1 MVFSLVLK
9 YNNNDRKERG
19 GIMKKILILFF
30 TIMFIGLAGCTI
42 DNEPVIS
49 HQDVDMVI
57 QLIELLPA
65 EITENDKESVEL
77 ARDYYDLLTD
87 EEKALV
93 TNIDV
98 LENAELI
105 LESIEAEKIAE
116 EERIQEVLE
125 KLEAL
130 EPEISSFVP
139 EVVNDNIPLPN
150 EAEIDEGKVNIVWRS
165 TNPTTISTLGV
176 VIPGREETEVELTAM
191 LIFDGIRYEFSK
203 DVIVEAIEFDPL
215 PEKDLVFAYAY
226 SARTGFNEMAIET
239 IDVVNHA
246 FSSVINGVVS
256 VGASGRQDL
265 LELRKQGI
273 RVNLCIGGYR
283 DAAIPISQAARTKA
297 GREKLAASIVDAIE
311 QYHFDGIDL
320 DWEYPGYYSDSSG
333 YEISQA
339 EDTKNYTL
347 LVAEIKRQVKAANS
361 DYLVTAAVPGGPWG
375 PTRYDISGI
384 SKHLDYLLLM
394 TYDLHANHLHHT
406 ALYPSEGKT
415 TVGCTVQ
422 ETVDYYKNQGAP
434 ANKLIIGAAF
444 YGRVV
449 SINSS
454 RHGSSFNYD
463 HILLRMEK
471 DTVTKH
477 WDDVAKAPYLIDSE
491 NNDKISYD
499 DSESI
504 KYKIEYLKDEGLAGI
519 MFWEYTA
526 DTSRDLLQSIHDNMK

>member
-1 MVFSLVLK
+1 MIVAKTK
-9 YNNNDRKERG
+9 YKG
-19 GIMKKILILFF
+19 ATMKKILIVVF
-30 TIMFIGLAGCTI
+30 TILFVGLTGCTI
-42 DNEPVIS
+42 DEKPVIS
-49 HQDVDMVI
+49 HQDVDLVI
-57 QLIELLPA
+57 ELIELLPE
-65 EITENDKESVEL
+65 EITEKDRDSVQL
-77 ARDYYDLLTD
+77 ARDYYNLLTD
-87 EEKALV
+87 DEKALI
-93 TNIDV
+93 TNLNV

-105 LESIEAEKIAE
+105 IESIEAEKIAE
-116 EERIQEVLE
+116 EERKQEIIE
-125 KLEAL
+125 KLKEL
-130 EPEISSFVP
+130 EPEISAYVP
-139 EVVNDNIPLPN
+139 EVVNDNIPLPE
-150 EAEIDEGKVNIVWRS
+150 EAQIDEGKVNIVWRS
-165 TNPTTISTLGV
+165 TNPTTVSTLGV
-176 VIPGREETEVELTAM
+176 VIPSREDIEVELTAI
-191 LIFDGIRYEFSK
+191 LIFDGIRYEFGEN
-203 DVIVEAIEFDPL
+203 VVVEAIKFDPL
-215 PEKDLVFAYAY
+215 PEQDLVFAYAY
-226 SARTGFNEMAIET
+226 SARGGFNEMAIET

-256 VGASGRQDL
+256 IGASGRSDL

-273 RVNLCIGGYR
+273 RVNLCIGGYH
-283 DAAIPISQAARTKA
+283 DDAIPISQAARTKA
-297 GREKLAASIVDAIE
+297 GREKLAKSIVEAIE

-339 EDTKNYTL
+339 EDTKNYSL
-347 LVAEIKRQVKAANS
+347 LVKEIKRQVKAANS

-375 PTRYDISGI
+375 PARYNIAEI